1 LLFFQIVRSKK
12 IRRSALK
19 RLEGKIA
26 VITGGTTG
34 IGQAAARLFHG
45 EGARVFVTGRSDKT
59 LAEAKKQLPA
69 EVTTLKSDA
78 ARLEIDALAAALK
91 SQAGKVDVLF
101 INAGI
106 ARFMPVETITPE
118 IFDEMFNINFRG
130 AYFTVQKLLPLMGKG
145 SSIVLTT
152 SIAADLGMATS
163 SVYGATKAALSS
175 LARTLSNELAPRG
188 IRVNEVS
195 PGPIETPIYDKMGMA
210 VEQTAGF
217 KDMMA
222 GMVPVKRMCTAEEV
236 AKAALFLASD
246 DSSYLLGSKIRIDGG
261 FALN

>member
-1 LLFFQIVRSKK
+1 MKK
-12 IRRSALK
+12 LQDK
-19 RLEGKIA
+19 VA

-34 IGQAAARLFHG
+34 IGQAAARLFH
-45 EGARVFVTGRSDKT
+45 EQGARVYITGRNEKT
-59 LAEAKKQLPA
+59 LAEAQKNLPA
-69 EVTTLKSDA
+69 DIVAIRSDA
-78 ARLEIDALAAALK
+78 SRLEDIDALAADIK
-91 SQAGKVDVLF
+91 NKAGRVDVLY
-101 INAGI
+101 INAGV
-106 ARFMPVETITPE
+106 AKFLPFESITPD

-130 AYFTVQKLLPLMGKG
+130 AYYTIQKLLPLMGEG

-163 SVYGATKAALSS
+163 SAYGATKAALSS

-195 PGPIETPIYDKMGMA
+195 PGPIETPIYGKLGMPQDQ
-210 VEQTAGF
+210 VEGF
-217 KDMMA
+217 KGMMSEL
-222 GMVPVKRMCTAEEV
+222 VPVKRFGSAEEV
-236 AKAALFLASD
+236 AKAALFLASS

>member
-1 LLFFQIVRSKK
+1 MTKLQDKV
-12 IRRSALK
+12 
-19 RLEGKIA
+19 A

-34 IGQAAARLFHG
+34 IGQAAARLFH
-45 EGARVFVTGRSDKT
+45 EQGARVYITGRNEKT
-59 LAEAKKQLPA
+59 LAEAKKNLPA
-69 EVTTLKSDA
+69 DIVAIRSDA
-78 ARLEIDALAAALK
+78 SHLEDIDALAAELK
-91 SQAGKVDVLF
+91 LKAGRIDVLYV
-101 INAGI
+101 NAGI
-106 ARFMPVETITPE
+106 AKFMPFESITPE

-130 AYFTVQKLLPLMGKG
+130 AYFTIQKLLPLMGEG

-163 SVYGATKAALSS
+163 SAYGATKAALSS

-195 PGPIETPIYDKMGMA
+195 PGPIETPIYGKMGMPQ
-210 VEQTAGF
+210 EQIAGF
-217 KDMMA
+217 KGMMSEL
-222 GMVPVKRMCTAEEV
+222 VPVKRFGSAEEV
-236 AKAALFLASD
+236 AKAALFLASS

>member
-1 LLFFQIVRSKK
+1 MKK
-12 IRRSALK
+12 
-19 RLEGKIA
+19 LEGKVA

-34 IGQAAARLFHG
+34 IGQAAARLFHA
-45 EGARVFVTGRSDKT
+45 EGARVFITGRSDKT

-69 EVTTLKSDA
+69 DIVSIKSDA
-78 ARLEIDALAAALK
+78 SRLVDIDALAETLK
-91 SQAGKVDVLF
+91 SKAGHIDVLF

-106 ARFMPVETITPE
+106 AKFMPVEAITPE

-130 AYFTVQKLLPLMGKG
+130 AFFTIQKLLPLLGKG
-145 SSIVLTT
+145 SSVVLTT
-152 SIAADLGMATS
+152 SIAADLGMASS

-175 LARTLSNELAPRG
+175 LARTLSNELASRG

-195 PGPIETPIYDKMGMA
+195 PGPIETPIYEKMGMPT
-210 VEQTAGF
+210 EQTAGF

-222 GMVPVKRMCTAEEV
+222 GMVPVKRMGTADEV

-261 FALN
+261 MMLN

>member
-1 LLFFQIVRSKK
+1 MKK
-12 IRRSALK
+12 
-19 RLEGKIA
+19 LEGKVA

-34 IGQAAARLFHG
+34 IGQAAARLFHA
-45 EGARVFVTGRSDKT
+45 EGARVFITGRSDKT

-69 EVTTLKSDA
+69 DIVAIKSDA
-78 ARLEIDALAAALK
+78 SRLVDIDALAEALK
-91 SQAGKVDVLF
+91 LQAGHIDVLF

-106 ARFMPVETITPE
+106 AKFMPVEAITPE

-130 AYFTVQKLLPLMGKG
+130 AFFTVQKLLPLLGKG
-145 SSIVLTT
+145 SSVVLTT

-175 LARTLSNELAPRG
+175 LARTLSNELASRG

-195 PGPIETPIYDKMGMA
+195 PGPIETPIYEKMGMPI
-210 VEQTAGF
+210 EQTAGF

-222 GMVPVKRMCTAEEV
+222 GLVPVKRMGTADEV

-246 DSSYLLGSKIRIDGG
+246 DSSYLLGAKIRIDGG
-261 FALN
+261 MMLN

>member
-1 LLFFQIVRSKK
+1 MKK
-12 IRRSALK
+12 
-19 RLEGKIA
+19 LEGKIA

-34 IGQAAARLFHG
+34 IGQAAARLFHA
-45 EGARVFVTGRSDKT
+45 EGARVFITGRSDKT

-69 EVTTLKSDA
+69 EVVAIKSDA
-78 ARLEIDALAAALK
+78 SRLEDIDALAETLK
-91 SQAGKVDVLF
+91 AKAGHIDVLF

-106 ARFMPVETITPE
+106 AKFMPVEAITPD

-130 AYFTVQKLLPLMGKG
+130 AFFTVQKLLPLLGKG
-145 SSIVLTT
+145 SSVVLTT

-175 LARTLSNELAPRG
+175 LARTLSNELASRG

-195 PGPIETPIYDKMGMA
+195 PGPIETPIYEKMGMP
-210 VEQTAGF
+210 VKQTAGF
-217 KDMMA
+217 KEMMA
-222 GMVPVKRMCTAEEV
+222 GMVPVKRMGTAEEV

-261 FALN
+261 MMLN

>member
-1 LLFFQIVRSKK
+1 MKK
-12 IRRSALK
+12 
-19 RLEGKIA
+19 LEGKVA
-26 VITGGTTG
+26 VITGGSTG
-34 IGQAAARLFHG
+34 IGQAAARLFHA
-45 EGARVFVTGRSDKT
+45 EGARVFITGRSDKT

-69 EVTTLKSDA
+69 EIVAIKSDA
-78 ARLEIDALAAALK
+78 SRLVDIDALAEALK
-91 SQAGKVDVLF
+91 SKAGRIDVLF

-106 ARFMPVETITPE
+106 AKFMPVEAITPE

-130 AYFTVQKLLPLMGKG
+130 AFFTVQKLLPLLGKG
-145 SSIVLTT
+145 SSVVLTT
-152 SIAADLGMATS
+152 SIAADLGIATT

-175 LARTLSNELAPRG
+175 LARTLSNELASRG

-195 PGPIETPIYDKMGMA
+195 PGPIETPIYEKMGMPT
-210 VEQTAGF
+210 EQTAGF

-222 GMVPVKRMCTAEEV
+222 GMVPVKRMGTADEV

-261 FALN
+261 MMLN

>member
-1 LLFFQIVRSKK
+1 MKK
-12 IRRSALK
+12 
-19 RLEGKIA
+19 LEGKVA

-34 IGQAAARLFHG
+34 IGQAAARLFHA
-45 EGARVFVTGRSDKT
+45 EGARVFITGRSDKT

-69 EVTTLKSDA
+69 DIVAIKSDA
-78 ARLEIDALAAALK
+78 SRLVDIDALAEALK
-91 SQAGKVDVLF
+91 LKAGHIDVLF

-106 ARFMPVETITPE
+106 AKFMPVEAITPE

-130 AYFTVQKLLPLMGKG
+130 AFFTVQKLLPLLGKG
-145 SSIVLTT
+145 SSVVLTT

-175 LARTLSNELAPRG
+175 LARTLSNELASRG

-195 PGPIETPIYDKMGMA
+195 PGPIETPIYEKMGMPI
-210 VEQTAGF
+210 EQTAGF

-222 GMVPVKRMCTAEEV
+222 GLVPVKRMGTADEV

-246 DSSYLLGSKIRIDGG
+246 DSSYLLGAKIRIDGG
-261 FALN
+261 MMLN

>member
-1 LLFFQIVRSKK
+1 MKK
-12 IRRSALK
+12 LQDK
-19 RLEGKIA
+19 VA

-34 IGQAAARLFHG
+34 IGQAAARLFH
-45 EGARVFVTGRSDKT
+45 EQGARVYITGRNEKT
-59 LAEAKKQLPA
+59 LAEAQKNLPA
-69 EVTTLKSDA
+69 DIVAIRSDA
-78 ARLEIDALAAALK
+78 SRLEDIDALAADIK
-91 SQAGKVDVLF
+91 DKAGRIDLLY

-106 ARFMPVETITPE
+106 AKFLPFESITPE

-130 AYFTVQKLLPLMGKG
+130 AYFTIQKLLPLMGEG

-163 SVYGATKAALSS
+163 SAYGATKAALSS

-195 PGPIETPIYDKMGMA
+195 PGPIETPIYGKLGMPQDQ
-210 VEQTAGF
+210 VEGF
-217 KDMMA
+217 KGMMSDL
-222 GMVPVKRMCTAEEV
+222 VPVKRFGSAEEV
-236 AKAALFLASD
+236 AKAALFLASS